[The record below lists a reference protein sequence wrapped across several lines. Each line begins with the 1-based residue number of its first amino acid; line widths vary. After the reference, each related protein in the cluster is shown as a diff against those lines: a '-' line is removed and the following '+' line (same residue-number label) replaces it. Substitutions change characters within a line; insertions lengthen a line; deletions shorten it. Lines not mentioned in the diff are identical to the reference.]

1 MESHSFISVSSDLE
15 AQCQCHSLKLV
26 EIKCPASIIGEV
38 SFPQNYD
45 HIEVVDGTLSLKR
58 SSPYFSQVQ
67 GQMGITNCL
76 TCDFFVFT
84 FKGNV
89 KVKVDFDT
97 KYWVEFLDNLN
108 WFWRKFIAPELL
120 TNKLKS
126 NMTRIVDDK
135 HPVAGDILLAMMM
148 IMMMMMI
155 IAYNKVQKKELY
167 FIV

>member
-1 MESHSFISVSSDLE
+1 MESHSFISVSPDLE

-38 SFPQNYD
+38 SFLQNYD

-67 GQMGITNCL
+67 RQMGTTNCL
-76 TCDFFVFT
+76 TCDFFFVFT

-126 NMTRIVDDK
+126 NMRRIVDDK
-135 HPVAGDILLAMMM
+135 HPVAGHILLAMMM
-148 IMMMMMI
+148 IMMMM
-155 IAYNKVQKKELY
+155 IAHNKVQKKELY